1 MQHPTEIERQFL
13 IKDVNQ
19 LPFDISAYPY
29 KDFIQGY
36 LNYKPTI
43 RIRKEGEEYFLTY
56 KAKQGDSVLSRTE
69 YNLPLDK
76 ESFQNLLP
84 KCEGKLIYKRRYF
97 IPYENHLL
105 ELDIFQADLEGL
117 IYLEVEFK
125 DEESAFAFQAPDFFG
140 EEITGKKGYSNAD
153 LSKR

>member
-13 IKDVNQ
+13 INDVEQ

-43 RIRKEGEEYFLTY
+43 RIRKEGDEYFLTY
-56 KAKQGDSVLSRTE
+56 KAKLGDSVISRTE
-69 YNLPLDK
+69 YNLPLD
-76 ESFQNLLP
+76 EASFQNLVP
-84 KCEGKLIYKRRYF
+84 KCEGRLIHKRRYF
-97 IPYENHLL
+97 IPYQSYLL
-105 ELDIFQADLEGL
+105 ELDIFQGDLEGL

-125 DEESAFAFQAPDFFG
+125 DEESASAFQAPDFFG

-153 LSKR
+153 LSRR